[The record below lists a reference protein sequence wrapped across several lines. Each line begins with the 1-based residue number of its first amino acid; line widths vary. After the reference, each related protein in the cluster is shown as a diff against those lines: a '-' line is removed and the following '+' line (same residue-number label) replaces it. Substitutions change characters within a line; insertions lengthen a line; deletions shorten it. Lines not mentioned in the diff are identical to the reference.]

1 MEDLVTSSVLREE
14 VRRLSSQF
22 WRGRRVLVTGHNG
35 FKGAWLVLMLSSLGA
50 KVIGFALPCEDGASG
65 YEALGSADHIALE
78 HIGDVRE
85 KGRLEAAFRMSC
97 PEIVIHLAAQAFVGR
112 GHKDPVGTFTTNVGG
127 TVNLLD
133 AVRLWGLDVISVVIV
148 TSDKVYRNDGTGRPF
163 RENDPLGG
171 TDPYSASKAASEF
184 AVSSFSSSFGRAF
197 PATASARA
205 GNVVGGGDFGEDR
218 LIPDLVRAEQAGRPL
233 TVRHPEATRPFQHVL
248 DVLIGYLLLAEDLAL
263 KPEQTPRAL
272 NFGPAELEMSVS
284 EVLKTI
290 ARIRN
295 RPVLWEAANPAAAIF
310 SDAPR
315 LAIDSSLARE
325 TLRWAPRLVGDAVFT
340 ETLNWYEAWL
350 QGESMHLPSQSAVC
364 RALAV

>member
-22 WRGRRVLVTGHNG
+22 WRGRRVLGRNG
-35 FKGAWLVLMLSSLGA
+35 FKGAW
-50 KVIGFALPCEDGASG
+50 F
-65 YEALGSADHIALE
+65 
-78 HIGDVRE
+78 
-85 KGRLEAAFRMSC
+85 
-97 PEIVIHLAAQAFVGR
+97 
-112 GHKDPVGTFTTNVGG
+112 
-127 TVNLLD
+127 
-133 AVRLWGLDVISVVIV
+133 
-148 TSDKVYRNDGTGRPF
+148 
-163 RENDPLGG
+163 
-171 TDPYSASKAASEF
+171 
-184 AVSSFSSSFGRAF
+184 
-197 PATASARA
+197 
-205 GNVVGGGDFGEDR
+205 
-218 LIPDLVRAEQAGRPL
+218 
-233 TVRHPEATRPFQHVL
+233 

-284 EVLKTI
+284 EVLKNI